1 MNNPPHS
8 RRAEMPA
15 LQLTGS
21 TTLLPRM
28 QRIAEAYMETHAVR
42 IVVNG
47 GCGTA
52 RGYKALLDGTTDIA
66 MASGTAPDDLA
77 AAAAARGLPF
87 RATVVRRDAIVPL
100 VHASNPVDALT
111 LLQLRNVFTG
121 RIADWARLG
130 GPRAPIE
137 VLVGPPTGGVSTSW
151 RQRLLGADDTCT
163 PLARVLGTADRLARM
178 AARPFAITY
187 APHMAVPPHLKV
199 LRIADTAPGDKVFA
213 PLMLVTLGPWTLP
226 AARFIA
232 YAAAAG
238 DAGDAGAAASAEADR
253 A

>member
-1 MNNPPHS
+1 MTTPPHS
-8 RRAEMPA
+8 PT

-21 TTLLPRM
+21 TTLQPRM

-66 MASGTAPDDLA
+66 MASGTAPDELA
-77 AAAAARGLPF
+77 AAADARGLPF
-87 RATVVRRDAIVPL
+87 RATVVRRDAIVPV
-100 VHASNPVDALT
+100 VHASNPVDALS
-111 LLQLRNVFTG
+111 LQQLRNVFTG
-121 RIADWARLG
+121 RIADWTRLG

-151 RQRLLGADDTCT
+151 RQRLLGVDDTYT
-163 PLARVLGTADRLARM
+163 PRARVLGTDDRLAHM
-178 AARPFAITY
+178 AARPFTISY
-187 APHMAVPPHLKV
+187 APHMALPPHLKA
-199 LRIADTAPGDKVFA
+199 LRIAGATPAAPVYA

-238 DAGDAGAAASAEADR
+238 ASDA
-253 A
+253 